1 MKHAGK
7 WVTVAAIAAA
17 FSMAGNQRAEACG
30 DSISHYI
37 DPEVMAV
44 SAAEIQLE
52 KGDHEKV
59 LATLS
64 NVFPDL
70 KTRKW
75 NAKPSS
81 DRAIRVA
88 ARALVRTDGSTKVAP
103 FKVTGESDG
112 SANLAWAVTKLRE
125 RHAKDPHDPSAATD
139 LGEALSHLPEGR
151 AEAKQILSSLESR
164 DLLVSAHGYAA
175 LARLRTAQP
184 DAPAWLAAPL
194 AQVEHG
200 LTKIEAAKC
209 STMTTTA
216 GVCGAE
222 ADAARPAKAEK
233 KVAVVPKAPKPPS
246 NGFFKKAS
254 FDPFL

>member
-1 MKHAGK
+1 MKHSGK
-7 WVTVAAIAAA
+7 WVTVAAVVAA
-17 FSMAGNQRAEACG
+17 FSMGGNQRAEACG

-52 KGDHEKV
+52 RGDHEKV

-125 RHAKDPHDPSAATD
+125 RHAKDPHDPSASTD
-139 LGEALSHLPEGR
+139 LGEALSHLPESR

-175 LARLRTAQP
+175 LARLRAAQP

-200 LTKIEAAKC
+200 LTKIEGAKC
-209 STMTTTA
+209 STMTTAA

-222 ADAARPAKAEK
+222 VDAARPVKVDK
-233 KVAVVPKAPKPPS
+233 KVSMAAPKAPPKAP
-246 NGFFKKAS
+246 GFVKKVS
-254 FDPFL
+254 YDPFL